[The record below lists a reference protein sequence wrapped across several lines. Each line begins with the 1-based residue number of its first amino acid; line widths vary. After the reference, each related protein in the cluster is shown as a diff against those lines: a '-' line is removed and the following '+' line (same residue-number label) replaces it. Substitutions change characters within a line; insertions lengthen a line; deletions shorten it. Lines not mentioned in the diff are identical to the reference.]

1 MEPKAALEAISRA
14 LFPPPRKEEGAMVS
28 ADAHLNLEGVRLDL
42 TRMGADPVCIRTIA
56 SVQQQ
61 LLESQPCCGE
71 RDLSRKRADER
82 GIINKSL
89 IR

>member
-14 LFPPPRKEEGAMVS
+14 LFPPSRKEEGAMVS
-28 ADAHLNLEGVRLDL
+28 ADAYLNLEGVRLDL

-61 LLESQPCCGE
+61 LLEVSAVL
-71 RDLSRKRADER
+71 RRAGFEPQN
-82 GIINKSL
+82 GG
-89 IR
+89 